1 MINTTFN
8 SMIISLGRE
17 GDASGRKLVSNTVS
31 HLTWWEQSAN
41 YALQTQFDVILM

>member
-17 GDASGRKLVSNTVS
+17 GDANGRKLVSNTVS
-31 HLTWWEQSAN
+31 HLPDKN
-41 YALQTQFDVILM
+41 RVLIMLRMVFKHNLM